1 MKISYYIEKGGP
13 MNEVLEQILKVCEER
28 YLGPNK
34 MDRKHVILHNNE
46 SLQQIKDIVEKEL
59 TVKV

>member
-1 MKISYYIEKGGP
+1 

-34 MDRKHVILHNNE
+34 MDRKHIILYSNE
-46 SLQQIKDIVEKEL
+46 TLDGIKQIIETYKQL
-59 TVKV
+59 A

>member
-1 MKISYYIEKGGP
+1 MEIYYHIEKGGT

-34 MDRKHVILHNNE
+34 MDRKHIILYSNE
-46 SLQQIKDIVEKEL
+46 TLDGIKQIIETYKQL
-59 TVKV
+59 A

>member
-1 MKISYYIEKGGP
+1 MKIYYYIEKRGT

-34 MDRKHVILHNNE
+34 MDRKHIISYSNE
-46 SLQQIKDIVEKEL
+46 TLDGIKQIIETYKQLK
-59 TVKV
+59 